1 MLYCSLDIETTG
13 LDPENSDILQFA
25 AVLDNLSNPEPVENL
40 PRFEAI
46 FVKDGPLMG
55 DPYAFSMHS
64 NLLKRIAHVK
74 KLNLGRCPET
84 NARVMKIEDL
94 PGALFDFFRE
104 HKVPQASNGRLYVTV
119 AGKNV
124 ASFDMP
130 FLKAKIQKWG
140 AVSFLQR
147 TLDPAVLY
155 FDIDQDAKLPDM
167 QTCMDRAS
175 IKGTVAHT
183 ALEDALT
190 VVLLLRNKL
199 NRTTNK

>member
-25 AVLDNLSNPEPVENL
+25 AVLDSLSNPEAVEIL

-46 FVKDGPLMG
+46 FIKDAPLTG
-55 DPYAFSMHS
+55 DAYALSMHS

-74 KLNLGRCPET
+74 KTGLGRCPET
-84 NARVMKIEDL
+84 NARVMRIEEL

-104 HKVPQASNGRLYVTV
+104 YKVPQASSGKLYVTV

-124 ASFDMP
+124 ASFDIP
-130 FLKAKIQKWG
+130 FLKAKIKKWG

-155 FDIDQDAKLPDM
+155 FDINQDEKLPDM
-167 QTCMDRAS
+167 QTCMDRAN

-190 VVLLLRNKL
+190 VILLLRKKL
-199 NRTTNK
+199 CKITDK